1 MKLRDLMSKILRPT
15 RMELRVYR
23 DAISKTRIVTIDITE
38 SWGVDFGRDLY
49 LTEEL
54 LDMTVG
60 PIQVLY
66 DNNDVAIL
74 SVEVYRYEEE
84 S

>member
-1 MKLRDLMSKILRPT
+1 MSRIFRPT
-15 RMELRVYR
+15 RIELRVYR
-23 DAISKTRIVTIDITE
+23 DAISKRRIATIDITE

-49 LTEEL
+49 LTEAL

-60 PIQVLY
+60 PIQVVY
-66 DNNDVAIL
+66 DNNDGAIL